1 MLVFIEANVWY
12 PVVLA
17 DLVLRS
23 VEIGLF
29 DLAWTDE
36 SLAEVERV
44 LVEHKGLSAANAA
57 VFGAQVRATAPLG
70 RIEPAAYRPLIS
82 AMTGPDP
89 GDYVHAAAARGGRT
103 DVLLTSNVADFPA
116 ADVGPTC
123 RVLHGAGDLF
133 GELAATYPI
142 ELGRVIAEMAAHRH
156 RPPMTPED
164 ILDRLDAQG
173 LHVMVSELRP
183 SGPTMLTD
191 PSGPRSSD
199 PRAASRRR
207 LDSHSW
213 TSKHVPPN
221 LFAES
226 GKPVAARTTATTSM
240 RSTSRSRDGLV
251 GPGGHRVG
259 EWAGLSGPGT
269 KA

>member
-1 MLVFIEANVWY
+1 MLVFVDTNVWY

-29 DLAWTDE
+29 DLVWSDE

-44 LVEHKGLSAANAA
+44 LVERKGLSAASAA
-57 VFGAQVRATAPLG
+57 VFGAQVRATAPVG
-70 RIEPAAYRPLIS
+70 RIEPPAYRPLIA

-89 GDYVHAAAARGGRT
+89 GDHVHAAAARGGRV

-116 ADVGPTC
+116 TDVGPAC
-123 RVLHGAGDLF
+123 RVLHPGGLF

-164 ILDRLDAQG
+164 ILDRLDALG
-173 LHVMVSELRP
+173 LHVMVHALRE
-183 SGPTMLTD
+183 
-191 PSGPRSSD
+191 RSD
-199 PRAASRRR
+199 
-207 LDSHSW
+207 DDH
-213 TSKHVPPN
+213 
-221 LFAES
+221 
-226 GKPVAARTTATTSM
+226 G
-240 RSTSRSRDGLV
+240 
-251 GPGGHRVG
+251 
-259 EWAGLSGPGT
+259 
-269 KA
+269 